1 MAMAD
6 LLLRVRLQLPHNC
19 SSCSP
24 FAITPVQLMHSMPLV
39 VAAGGVCCDIRRGG
53 GDGGRKLAMGIMA
66 SSYLPRAFARWPIPA
81 HSSGSGGSAAFAH
94 LEKNSTRDMF
104 VLNAADMG
112 VTGAV
117 VDVGEEVEDRVVASD
132 EFRATA
138 LISSREQVLKVAT
151 LPHVL
156 CFCCKFGARICRM
169 MGSSTGKFCRMFV
182 TFEAIWVRET
192 PAMLILRVYEM
203 LPGRLFKE
211 GNVVLPSW
219 E

>member
-6 LLLRVRLQLPHNC
+6 LLLRVRFQLPHNF

-24 FAITPVQLMHSMPLV
+24 FAITPVQFMHSMPLV

-66 SSYLPRAFARWPIPA
+66 SSYLPRAFARWPMPA

-94 LEKNSTRDMF
+94 LGKNSTGDRF

-117 VDVGEEVEDRVVASD
+117 VDAADMGVTGAVVDAAEEVEDRVVASD
-132 EFRATA
+132 EFRSTA
-138 LISSREQVLKVAT
+138 LISSREQVLK
-151 LPHVL
+151 
-156 CFCCKFGARICRM
+156 
-169 MGSSTGKFCRMFV
+169 
-182 TFEAIWVRET
+182 RE
-192 PAMLILRVYEM
+192 
-203 LPGRLFKE
+203 LFSP
-211 GNVVLPSW
+211 L
-219 E
+219 